1 MDSKELEF
9 LISTCKD
16 LRVLYVEDND
26 EVRLQTSKLLSI
38 YFKYIT
44 QAINGKDGLEKFKNN
59 KFDVVFTD
67 INMSVMDGISMIKE
81 IKKSDS
87 KIPIVIFSAYDNTEY
102 FLQTIECGIDGY
114 ILKPFRF
121 EEIRKVVEKIVLKLI
136 ALNKLDTKIKLIGD
150 FYWEKVEKIL
160 YKKDEEIY
168 LTKKESLLFQLLA
181 SSKHKVATS
190 QEIEI
195 ELFDDDYSDN
205 KRVRSLLSRLRC
217 KVDCDLMQS
226 VYSQGYKLN
235 LAKKC

>member
-1 MDSKELEF
+1 MDSKELE
-9 LISTCKD
+9 LLLSTCKD
-16 LRVLYVEDND
+16 LNILYVEDNED
-26 EVRLQTSKLLSI
+26 VRLQTSKMLSI
-38 YFKYIT
+38 YFKFIT
-44 QAINGKDGLEKFKNN
+44 QAVNGKDGLDKFKNN
-59 KFDVVFTD
+59 KFDAIFTD

-81 IKKSDS
+81 IKKIDS

-121 EEIRKVVEKIVLKLI
+121 EEIQKVVEKIVLKVIDLE
-136 ALNKLDTKIKLIGD
+136 KLDTKIKLING
-150 FYWEKVEKIL
+150 FYWDKMKKNL
-160 YKKDEEIY
+160 YQIDKEIY
-168 LTKKESLLFQLLA
+168 LTKKESLLFELLS

-195 ELFDDDYSDN
+195 EVFDDHYTDN

-217 KVDCDLMQS
+217 KVGCDLMQS

-235 LAKKC
+235 LDNKC